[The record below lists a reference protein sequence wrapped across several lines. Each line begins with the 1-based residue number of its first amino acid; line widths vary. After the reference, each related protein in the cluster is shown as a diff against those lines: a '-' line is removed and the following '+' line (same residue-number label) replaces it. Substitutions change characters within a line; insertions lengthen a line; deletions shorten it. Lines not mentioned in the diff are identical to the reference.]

1 MNRRANNRPDDG
13 AINLVRAATAMRSRT
28 LGQVREL
35 NVSWMAAVAGLLREK
50 QQLIEYLDD
59 DDTSPQARAM
69 LRAQLL
75 RIYTVLSWFDP
86 D

>member
-1 MNRRANNRPDDG
+1 
-13 AINLVRAATAMRSRT
+13 MRSRT

-59 DDTSPQARAM
+59 DHTSPQARAM
-69 LRAQLL
+69 LRAHLL
-75 RIYTVLSWFDP
+75 RIDTVLSWFDP